1 MHDSQGRVQDIHET
15 ALDALTMRAFVAA
28 TPEVERE
35 RLPGTVMAALLCCCR
50 FHRAYFGRRSMQT
63 NGRAERAIADGSV
76 TPFSE
81 GIDRMTNDEQHRR
94 RRLSTEG
101 CEPLELQFITTAVQG
116 PGFRCALAAKPPIV
130 QMGTNALSGPGAR
143 APTSTQVDGRNRP
156 LQPRFLCDERSTEGV
171 NGMVTVERSVL
182 RIDRPEVQQGMTPQ
196 HRVRP
201 LMPAA
206 MRGDFAA
213 TDPFLALME
222 DWFPRGVFG
231 KHPHRGIETVTY
243 VVAGRIDHYDNQGHE
258 GKILPGD
265 VQWMTAGRGLIH
277 KEIPAEGVTVHSL
290 QLWINLLAADKM
302 TAPRYQDL
310 AGDAVPVRRQPG
322 VEVRVFSG
330 ASDGVTAP
338 TKNFVPVT
346 MLEIQLDRGVV
357 ARPHFSNARNGS
369 STALCSTRLTAIR
382 RES

>member
-1 MHDSQGRVQDIHET
+1 
-15 ALDALTMRAFVAA
+15 
-28 TPEVERE
+28 
-35 RLPGTVMAALLCCCR
+35 MA
-50 FHRAYFGRRSMQT
+50 
-63 NGRAERAIADGSV
+63 
-76 TPFSE
+76 
-81 GIDRMTNDEQHRR
+81 
-94 RRLSTEG
+94 
-101 CEPLELQFITTAVQG
+101 
-116 PGFRCALAAKPPIV
+116 
-130 QMGTNALSGPGAR
+130 
-143 APTSTQVDGRNRP
+143 
-156 LQPRFLCDERSTEGV
+156 
-171 NGMVTVERSVL
+171 TVERSVL
-182 RIDRPEVQQGMTPQ
+182 RIDRPEVQQGMTPE

-243 VVAGRIDHYDNQGHE
+243 VVEGRIDHYDNQGHE
-258 GKILPGD
+258 GTILPGD

-277 KEIPAEGVTVHSL
+277 NEIPAEGFTVHIL
-290 QLWINLLAADKM
+290 QLWVNLPAAEKM

-330 ASDGVTAP
+330 ASGGVTGP

-346 MLEIQLDRGVV
+346 MVEIRLDPGASVRQDLPADYNAVIVVLVGGGENPRLDGASSLSGWDNVRRIGVDARV
-357 ARPHFSNARNGS
+357 ACASFLSMSAYVSWGPGPLGLAW
-369 STALCSTRLTAIR
+369 ADA
-382 RES
+382 